1 MFSWGGLDLYYFLLV
16 GGEGHLIFIWGE
28 VGHSKLYF
36 KPPPSLPRL
45 IKLAGG
51 QLWHGQIF
59 IDFSL
64 NIDFRL
70 ILGQQKVQYFSIIV

>member
-16 GGEGHLIFIWGE
+16 GGEGHSIFIWGE
-28 VGHSKLYF
+28 VGHPKLYF

-45 IKLAGG
+45 IKLTRG
-51 QLWHGQIF
+51 QLWHGHIF

-64 NIDFRL
+64 NIDF
-70 ILGQQKVQYFSIIV
+70 